1 MNFAEQLKQLP
12 AISHLAELQLLN
24 ETGEVVARIENKPG
38 KIGSL
43 TVYHALALK
52 HEGRITP
59 AAAEEGLTLFAEH
72 TADARQRP
80 GAHPNIDRLFDI
92 IKTGRTLTVKLVAFT
107 NWEMHMWLDEN
118 STDFLLI
125 Y

>member
-1 MNFAEQLKQLP
+1 MNFTEQLKELP
-12 AISHLAELQLLN
+12 VITHLAELQLLDESGN
-24 ETGEVVARIENKPG
+24 IVARIENKPG

-52 HEGRITP
+52 HEYRITP
-59 AAAEEGLTLFAEH
+59 AAAQEGLELFAEH

-92 IKTGRTLTVKLVAFT
+92 IQKAQTYTVRLVTFT
-107 NWEMHMWLDEN
+107 NWEMHM
-118 STDFLLI
+118 
-125 Y
+125 

>member
-12 AISHLAELQLLN
+12 AITHLAELQLLN
-24 ETGEVVARIENKPG
+24 DTGEVVARIENKPG

-52 HEGRITP
+52 HESRITP
-59 AAAEEGLTLFAEH
+59 TAAQEGLELFAEH

-80 GAHPNIDRLFDI
+80 GAHPNIDRLFEI
-92 IKTGRTLTVKLVAFT
+92 IRTGQSYTVKLVT
-107 NWEMHMWLDEN
+107 L
-118 STDFLLI
+118 TD
-125 Y
+125 